1 MTPRDQQDQKGKV
14 NRLQH
19 PDGKCVG
26 LHVVDGDEGLV
37 VLPHKPLTELQADAQ
52 AQGQAGLH
60 GGGHSREPAR
70 VHVAPLQSLLDDALY
85 VFSVELLCHCG
96 DDATTPEREE
106 REVDQYRREGI
117 LYTIDT
123 IQ

>member
-1 MTPRDQQDQKGKV
+1 MTPRDQQDQEGKV
-14 NRLQH
+14 NRLEH
-19 PDGKCVG
+19 PDGEGVG

-60 GGGHSREPAR
+60 GGGHGREPAR
-70 VHVAPLQSLLDDALY
+70 VHVAPVQSLLDDALY

-96 DDATTPEREE
+96 DDATTPAREKKVSTDG
-106 REVDQYRREGI
+106 REFS
-117 LYTIDT
+117 LL
-123 IQ
+123 